1 MQGLFF
7 AEGWCK
13 MITLLLLIAL
23 FSFSGASEK
32 VEKCNVGKFW
42 KEKENFVV
50 KGGICDKRCEL
61 YYRNDDIRE
70 ISLKIDGNKCKDD
83 FCDVS
88 FVGNYYLSEGENC
101 LSYPNFIEIGIKYN
115 KKNFIPF
122 CDFVSYEKKYN
133 SGILKFKHEGKCF
146 YKAIKAVNMD
156 MSVKEY
162 NFGVMRIVKGIDGS
176 LKIEK
181 EEEIPY
187 YIKRENYN
195 NEKNEV
201 VFHSCTQHSCRIAI
215 EDFYDEKTKVSLVPQ
230 CDFLR
235 YEQTYSKEDG
245 SFGTIIAKDSGS
257 CLVLFEMSSEIRGL
271 HVTPL
276 YNHREENLDY
286 EYDWIS
292 FGPYEK
298 KRKSFFRLVVPKD
311 MRDLPNKA
319 LNLIRWGEM

>member
-1 MQGLFF
+1 
-7 AEGWCK
+7 
-13 MITLLLLIAL
+13 
-23 FSFSGASEK
+23 
-32 VEKCNVGKFW
+32 
-42 KEKENFVV
+42 
-50 KGGICDKRCEL
+50 
-61 YYRNDDIRE
+61 
-70 ISLKIDGNKCKDD
+70 
-83 FCDVS
+83 
-88 FVGNYYLSEGENC
+88 
-101 LSYPNFIEIGIKYN
+101 
-115 KKNFIPF
+115 
-122 CDFVSYEKKYN
+122 
-133 SGILKFKHEGKCF
+133 
-146 YKAIKAVNMD
+146 MD

-195 NEKNEV
+195 NEKNDV
-201 VFHSCTQHSCRIAI
+201 IFHSCTQHSCRIAI
-215 EDFYDEKTKVSLVPQ
+215 EDFYDKKTKVSLVPQ
-230 CDFLR
+230 CVFLR

-245 SFGTIIAKDSGS
+245 SFGTIIAKDSGR
-257 CLVLFEMSSEIRGL
+257 CLVLFEMSSQIRGL